1 MGGKVILGDFA
12 DFRLL
17 LSGKLSGLAQ
27 CRCGQSDENGQN
39 EEGVLYEK
47 LNLCI
52 FNDSFIMIPK
62 LV

>member
-27 CRCGQSDENGQN
+27 RRCGQCDENGL
-39 EEGVLYEK
+39 LYEMG
-47 LNLCI
+47 LI
-52 FNDSFIMIPK
+52 SD
-62 LV
+62 